1 MAVYDL
7 QEQEQLDEIKTW
19 WKQHGNLVTGVL
31 FAAAVGVA
39 GWQGWNWYQGRQSAQ
54 AAVVFGVL
62 QKAALEG
69 DAQRLK
75 AAAGELLENYK
86 GSAYASLGAL
96 TAAKVAFD
104 GGDLKTAKV
113 QLAWVAENGKD
124 ELRDLGRLRLAAVLL
139 DEKSY
144 DEALKQLEAK
154 PASAFAARYA
164 EVRGDVFLAQD
175 KKDETRKAFADALAA
190 IDAAAK
196 AGSGAQD
203 AQAAA
208 AYRQV
213 LQQKADALGEAK

>member
-19 WKQHGNLVTGVL
+19 WKQHGNLVTSIL
-31 FAAAVGVA
+31 LAAAIGVA

-86 GSAYASLGAL
+86 GSTYASLGAL

-154 PASAFAARYA
+154 PAPAFAARYA
-164 EVRGDVFLAQD
+164 EVRGDIFLAQD
-175 KKDETRKAFADALAA
+175 KKDEARKAFADALAA
-190 IDAAAK
+190 VDAAAK

>member
-1 MAVYDL
+1 M
-7 QEQEQLDEIKTW
+7 
-19 WKQHGNLVTGVL
+19 
-31 FAAAVGVA
+31 
-39 GWQGWNWYQGRQSAQ
+39 
-54 AAVVFGVL
+54 L

-75 AAAGELLENYK
+75 AAAGELLENHK
-86 GSAYASLGAL
+86 GSTYASLGAL

-139 DEKSY
+139 DEKAY

-154 PASAFAARYA
+154 PAPAFAARYA
-164 EVRGDVFLAQD
+164 EVRGDIFLAQD
-175 KKDETRKAFADALAA
+175 KKDEARKAFADALAA